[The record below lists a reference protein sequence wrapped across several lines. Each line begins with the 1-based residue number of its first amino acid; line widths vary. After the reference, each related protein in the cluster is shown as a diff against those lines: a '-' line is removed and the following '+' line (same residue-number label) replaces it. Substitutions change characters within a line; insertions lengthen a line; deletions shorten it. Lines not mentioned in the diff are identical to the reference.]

1 MADVQPKAGS
11 TLTPFGSIERLE
23 NPRLQLSGYPPTV
36 ISDKDFDLAP
46 GTQGREPHSTR
57 RTPIEPVYHGVVNQM
72 AIFKK

>member
-1 MADVQPKAGS
+1 MADVQPEAGP
-11 TLTPFGSIERLE
+11 TLAPFGSIERLE

-36 ISDKDFDLAP
+36 ISNKDFDLAP